1 MFKPLS
7 QLNRFFQLATE
18 RKLSGS
24 DQLMYLHIFNKFNQ
38 AHWTETLRIK
48 DAELK
53 DLMRLYDSNGKPASI
68 DTIRR
73 SRQRLKAKGFIDFTS
88 GNGYEPEYRL
98 PCLYPADSPADSPTN
113 TPADSLASSYI
124 RTREDAKDVKTEKS
138 VVDVDAGARTL
149 NEVDELVEYWE
160 RELRGGR
167 LSFEHQSELSAWL
180 KSKGYEFVKEAMREA
195 SDSNGIALNMKLL
208 RKVIESKANPQPLKG
223 GDNYDRKISR
233 SADNRE
239 PTRIE
244 YKEPEYTLEDY
255 KKLFGIN
262 SAEEYEQ
269 AGLGSADE
277 FRKRFKLG

>member
-1 MFKPLS
+1 MFKPMT
-7 QLNRFFQLATE
+7 QLNYFFRLATE

-24 DQLMYLHIFNKFNQ
+24 DQLMYLHLFNKFNQ

-98 PCLYPADSPADSPTN
+98 PCLYPADSPAD
-113 TPADSLASSYI
+113 TPADSLANSYI
-124 RTREDAKDVKTEKS
+124 RPREDALDVKTLN
-138 VVDVDAGARTL
+138 DYANAPANA
-149 NEVDELVEYWE
+149 NEVDDLMEYWVKA
-160 RELRGGR
+160 GGCK
-167 LSFEHQSELSAWL
+167 LNFLLISKLAALAKEYGVEPL
-180 KSKGYEFVKEAMREA
+180 KKAIDA
-195 SDSNGIALNMKLL
+195 ANNGAN
-208 RKVIESKANPQPLKG
+208 NPQYGFSLDYVKAKLTKG

-269 AGLGSADE
+269 AGLGSAAD
-277 FRKRFKLG
+277 FRKRFNLGRCESSN

>member
-1 MFKPLS
+1 MFKPMT
-7 QLNRFFQLATE
+7 QLNYFFRLATE

-53 DLMRLYDSNGKPASI
+53 ELMRLYDSNGKPASI

-73 SRQRLKAKGFIDFTS
+73 GRQRLKAKGFIDFTS

-98 PCLYPADSPADSPTN
+98 PCLHPADSPADTPID
-113 TPADSLASSYI
+113 TPAHSSPSSLI
-124 RTREDAKDVKTEKS
+124 RTREDAKDVKTDKS
-138 VVDVDAGARTL
+138 VVVVDAGARTL

-160 RELRGGR
+160 RDLRGGR
-167 LSFEHQSELSAWL
+167 LSFEHQSELAVWL
-180 KSKGYEFVKEAMREA
+180 KSKGKDFVKEAMREA

-208 RKVIESKANPQPLKG
+208 RKVIENKANPQPLKG
-223 GDNYDRKISR
+223 GDKYDRKISH

-239 PTRIE
+239 PTHIE
-244 YKEPEYTLEDY
+244 YTEPEYSLEDY
-255 KKLFGIN
+255 KELFGIN

-269 AGLGSADE
+269 AGLGSAAE
-277 FRKRFKLG
+277 FRKRFKLD

>member
-1 MFKPLS
+1 MFKPMT
-7 QLNRFFQLATE
+7 QLNYFFRLATE

-38 AHWTETLRIK
+38 AHWPETLRLN

-68 DTIRR
+68 DTLRR

-113 TPADSLASSYI
+113 TPTDSLTSSYI
-124 RTREDAKDVKTEKS
+124 RTREDALDVKTLN
-138 VVDVDAGARTL
+138 DYANAPANA
-149 NEVDELVEYWE
+149 NEVDDLMEYWVKA
-160 RELRGGR
+160 GGCK
-167 LSFEHQSELSAWL
+167 LNFLLISKLAALAKEYGVEPL
-180 KSKGYEFVKEAMREA
+180 K
-195 SDSNGIALNMKLL
+195 
-208 RKVIESKANPQPLKG
+208 KAIDAANSGANNPQYGFSLDYVKTKLTEG
-223 GDNYDRKISR
+223 GKKIGKTDRAV
-233 SADNRE
+233 ADKA

-244 YKEPEYTLEDY
+244 YTEPEYTLEDF
-255 KKLFGIN
+255 KKLFRIN
-262 SAEEYEQ
+262 TAEEYEQ